1 MLADTWW
8 TCGPLPSAA
17 PEATSVWVERQS
29 EVVPSHILTPEYQH
43 VLGIGQGVHQPSHRR
58 DLVEATNGR
67 ATREWAQPKVAWPV
81 GQKIEGI

>member
-17 PEATSVWVERQS
+17 PEAAPVWVERQS
-29 EVVPSHILTPEYQH
+29 EVVPSHFLTPEYQH

-67 ATREWAQPKVAWPV
+67 ATREWAQPEVARPV

>member
-1 MLADTWW
+1 MSLSPHLTWMIRLSKKGQMLADTWW

-43 VLGIGQGVHQPSHRR
+43 VLSIGQGVHQPPHRR
-58 DLVEATNGR
+58 DFVEATNG
-67 ATREWAQPKVAWPV
+67 
-81 GQKIEGI
+81 